1 MSETSS
7 IPWDLGVYDSHC
19 HPTDTMSQIS
29 VVSSMKARTLTIMS
43 TRRSDQHLVASVARS
58 HPKTKIIPSFGYHP
72 WFSHLIYDDDT
83 YTDNSELKQKHYSA
97 VLVPPPD
104 NEFISQLPAP
114 TPLSTILQEMH
125 DHLEEFPYALIGEIG
140 LDRGF
145 RLPFPDTNEEG
156 QGRRL
161 SPHRVSIDHQKHIF
175 TAQLR
180 LAGSLNRAV
189 SVHGVQCHGVLFET
203 FRDLWRGHELP
214 RERRKDQKRR
224 RRRRGAEHEYLPDI
238 YDSGSDSDQDPP
250 EKKQLP
256 FPPRICLHSFS
267 APMETLKQ
275 YLSPPSPTT
284 LCPSQLFFSFSTTIN
299 ARPEKGHLGRIGDT
313 IVAIPDECVLVESD
327 LHTAGEEADKA
338 LGEALL
344 FISNVKGWEVEK
356 GVKQLGENWRRFV
369 FGDEAGEKVEG

>member
-1 MSETSS
+1 
-7 IPWDLGVYDSHC
+7 
-19 HPTDTMSQIS
+19 
-29 VVSSMKARTLTIMS
+29 MS
-43 TRRSDQHLVASVARS
+43 TRRSDQNLVASVARS
-58 HPKTKIIPSFGYHP
+58 HPKSKIVPSFGYHP

-83 YTDNSELKQKHYSA
+83 YPDNAELKQKHYSA

-104 NEFISQLPAP
+104 DEFISQLPAP
-114 TPLSTILQEMH
+114 TSLSTVLQEMR
-125 DHLEEFPYALIGEIG
+125 DHLGEFPYALVGEIG

-145 RLPFPDTNEEG
+145 RLPFPDHNDDSG
-156 QGRRL
+156 GRRL
-161 SPHRVSIDHQKHIF
+161 SPHRVSIEHQKHVF
-175 TAQLR
+175 TVQLR
-180 LAGSLNRAV
+180 LAGLLGRAV

-224 RRRRGAEHEYLPDI
+224 RRRQRNGGHEYLPDLC
-238 YDSGSDSDQDPP
+238 DSDSDGDQELPKEP
-250 EKKQLP
+250 MP

-267 APMETLKQ
+267 APPETLKQ

-299 ARPEKGHLGRIGDT
+299 ARPEKGHLGKIGDT
-313 IVAIPDECVLVESD
+313 IVAIPDECLLVESD
-327 LHTAGEEADKA
+327 LHTAGEEADRA

-344 FISNVKGWEVEK
+344 FISNVKGWVVEK

-369 FGDEAGEKVEG
+369 FGDESGEDVEA